1 MPVVLDPQISL
12 ILADEAA
19 TGRLAVAIAAASRP
33 GDLILLAG
41 DLGAGKTAFA
51 RAFIRARAGS
61 AIDVPSPTFTLVQ
74 TYDLLGGSIWHVDLY
89 RTARADE
96 VRELGLDEAL
106 ADAIVLIEW
115 PERLGP
121 ALGAAWTADRLDLAL
136 AFGAEENER
145 RARLAGHGRWA
156 RRLRDLKLS

>member
-19 TGRLAVAIAAASRP
+19 TGRLAAAIAVASRP

-51 RAFIRARAGS
+51 RAFIRTRAGS

-74 TYDLLGGSIWHVDLY
+74 TYDLPGGSIWHVDLY
-89 RTARADE
+89 RTARTAE
-96 VRELGLDEAL
+96 ARELGLDEAL

-121 ALGAAWTADRLDLAL
+121 ALGAVLAADRLDLAL
-136 AFGAEENER
+136 AFGAGENER

-156 RRLRDLKLS
+156 RRLRDLKLP